1 MSIRTWRPQ
10 RHAKPLTRVTKR
22 AKRKTGRTSLE
33 TRPIPMLG
41 TSQVANPKEVEKP
54 YADIAVRR
62 RTLTETSARPKDKH
76 VRNVA
81 RRIISNQYA
90 GVIQHEQKVHMLD
103 PELVVSKLS
112 SARESLPRL

>member
-1 MSIRTWRPQ
+1 
-10 RHAKPLTRVTKR
+10 
-22 AKRKTGRTSLE
+22 
-33 TRPIPMLG
+33 MLG

-81 RRIISNQYA
+81 RRIISNRYA
-90 GVIQHEQKVHMLD
+90 GVIQHEEKVHMLD
-103 PELVVSKLS
+103 PELVASKLS
-112 SARESLPRL
+112 NARESLPRL